1 MKEAIYRTPEKIDI
15 GTNPKFSEDLK
26 NLIAEGYTDVIIDMN
41 DTVYISSV
49 GLRTLLAIHRDCAG
63 KGGKMVIR
71 NAGDMVKSV
80 MEVTGFSQL
89 FNIE

>member
-1 MKEAIYRTPEKIDI
+1 MKEAMYRTPEKIDI
-15 GTNPKFSEDLK
+15 STNPKFSEDLK
-26 NLIAEGYTDVIIDMN
+26 NMIADGKTEIVIDME

-71 NAGDMVKSV
+71 NAGEMVKSV

>member
-1 MKEAIYRTPEKIDI
+1 MSQAIYRSPQKIDI
-15 GTNPKFSEDLK
+15 STNPGFSEDLK
-26 NLIAEGYTDVIIDMN
+26 NLIAEGNSDIVIDMG
-41 DTVYISSV
+41 DTIYISSV
-49 GLRTLLAIHRDCAG
+49 GLRTLLAIHKECVG

-89 FNIE
+89 FNFE